1 MALKSF
7 GSDIDAMKRTR
18 LLSLTAIAL
27 VGLAQLTSAGPR
39 AGGFGDGH
47 FSGSGHFGGSH
58 FGGYAGVPHAAP
70 AFSSSARFSGPSTG
84 ALTRAPQQFYY
95 YSGARMSGLT
105 QHAFVRQLPN
115 QSVTANGGSRPT
127 ITRQQNRAGSLVRQN
142 TQLGNS
148 QMTATAVRRAIA
160 NHNVFARHDGNWHRD
175 WDKHRFHHHNGLVF
189 VFLDGFWWGLS
200 PAYFPWDYYPYY
212 AYGDYPYDYSD
223 SPYDYYDYSTYD
235 YDGQPASVNLDQY
248 GDNATVSAV
257 QSQLAK
263 LGYYRG
269 AIDGVEGDE
278 TQAALAR
285 YHEDRDLSVTG
296 TVTAATLQ
304 SLGLPRTAS

>member
-7 GSDIDAMKRTR
+7 GSDIDAMKTIR

-95 YSGARMSGLT
+95 YGGTRMSGAK
-105 QHAFVRQLPN
+105 QHVFVRQPPGRP
-115 QSVTANGGSRPT
+115 VTTNAGRPT
-127 ITRQQNRAGSLVRQN
+127 TARQQNQAGSPVRQN
-142 TQLGNS
+142 TRVGNS
-148 QMTATAVRRAIA
+148 QITTAAVRRAMA

-175 WDKHRFHHHNGLVF
+175 WDKHRSHFHQGHVF
-189 VFLDGFWWGLS
+189 VFIDGFWWGLS
-200 PAYFPWDYYPYY
+200 PAYFPWDYYPSYG
-212 AYGDYPYDYSD
+212 YGDYPYDYFDNPS
-223 SPYDYYDYSTYD
+223 DYYDYSPYGYD
-235 YDGQPASVNLDQY
+235 DRPASADSNQY
-248 GDNATVSAV
+248 GNNTTVRAV
-257 QSQLAK
+257 QSGLAK

-285 YHEDRDLSVTG
+285 YQEEHDLSVTG
-296 TVTAATLQ
+296 TLTAATLQ
-304 SLGLPRTAS
+304 SLGLKPTAG